1 MSEGKTNDAL
11 ENSTEDDED
20 EDSLQ
25 YDHEESLPESDDDI
39 KQFQMRRKWETR
51 FEYHY
56 NFFCDYE
63 KRICSSSQTMQN
75 IQVVLFFPCFYNLSL
90 HNNQMICTL
99 CNKKRT
105 LCNRKQFVSNKSQT
119 NPKSK

>member
-1 MSEGKTNDAL
+1 MSEGKTNNDL
-11 ENSTEDDED
+11 ENSTEIDED

-51 FEYHY
+51 FEYLF
-56 NFFCDYE
+56 NFFCVYV

-75 IQVVLFFPCFYNLSL
+75 IQVVLFFLML
-90 HNNQMICTL
+90 L
-99 CNKKRT
+99 
-105 LCNRKQFVSNKSQT
+105 
-119 NPKSK
+119 

>member
-1 MSEGKTNDAL
+1 MSEGKTNNDL
-11 ENSTEDDED
+11 ENSTEIDED

-51 FEYHY
+51 FEYLF
-56 NFFCDYE
+56 NFFCDNG

-75 IQVVLFFPCFYNLSL
+75 IQVVLFFLML
-90 HNNQMICTL
+90 L
-99 CNKKRT
+99 
-105 LCNRKQFVSNKSQT
+105 
-119 NPKSK
+119 

>member
-1 MSEGKTNDAL
+1 MSEGKTNDDL

-25 YDHEESLPESDDDI
+25 YNHEESLPESDDDI

-56 NFFCDYE
+56 IF
-63 KRICSSSQTMQN
+63 
-75 IQVVLFFPCFYNLSL
+75 SL
-90 HNNQMICTL
+90 
-99 CNKKRT
+99 
-105 LCNRKQFVSNKSQT
+105 
-119 NPKSK
+119 